1 MKKKLNLSFCES
13 LIHSDF
19 FLTNKLES
27 RSRSISYLNIVSL
40 SKQLKQFIKLLKFL
54 DVPFFDKKRKRL
66 RLLNKKLYFFFK
78 NSSGASMVQQYFST
92 SNLKNFV
99 SVSEDENY
107 SYLKINPKKKNACVS
122 LGIPSNNN
130 FFDVSVDKGLN
141 LFTIFD
147 DNSLKLRKIAT
158 YKVINKL
165 ENIKK
170 KIFLIGLIEKVFSKR
185 KKIKDDIVL

>member
-1 MKKKLNLSFCES
+1 M
-13 LIHSDF
+13 
-19 FLTNKLES
+19 
-27 RSRSISYLNIVSL
+27 
-40 SKQLKQFIKLLKFL
+40 
-54 DVPFFDKKRKRL
+54 
-66 RLLNKKLYFFFK
+66 YFFFK

-147 DNSLKLRKIAT
+147 DNSLKLRRIAT
-158 YKVINKL
+158 
-165 ENIKK
+165 
-170 KIFLIGLIEKVFSKR
+170 FGLQ
-185 KKIKDDIVL
+185 